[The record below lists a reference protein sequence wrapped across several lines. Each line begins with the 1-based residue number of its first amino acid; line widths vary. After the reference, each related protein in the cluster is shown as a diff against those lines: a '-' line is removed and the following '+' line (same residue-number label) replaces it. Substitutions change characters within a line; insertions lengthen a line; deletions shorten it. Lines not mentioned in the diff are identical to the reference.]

1 MVYALLD
8 AGKFVASFFVVFIHT
23 EPLADVSPF
32 WSYLLSHGLSRQ
44 AVPFFF
50 IVSGFLLARHV
61 TAEGVVPFR
70 AALHTTRRLLSLY
83 AVYLLFYA
91 PLDFW
96 MLHGQGHGAAFSET
110 LIEAAYGPFHLW
122 FFPALLEAVL
132 LLAILGKFLRLR
144 TILLLSG
151 ALYFGATAV
160 YGLGMAPVDW
170 YYVHVV
176 RGAVFFGLPFVTLG
190 LFLARAPRLPRRRL
204 LLCYGVGTLLML
216 GESGWHFARQL
227 PPLEFFFTLPLCVV
241 PLFLLLRDAAAG
253 AWLTAHSVTL
263 RRMSTLIYGMHVLP
277 MVCLFV
283 WPAPLLQQH
292 LLLTAVTIVWALLA
306 PWLVLR
312 LAPRVRLLRYL
323 Y

>member
-8 AGKFVASFFVVFIHT
+8 AGKFVASFFVIFIHT

-32 WSYLLSHGLSRQ
+32 GSYLLSHGLSRQ

-50 IVSGFLLARHV
+50 VASGFFLARHAS
-61 TAEGVVPFR
+61 AEGAVSFCAV
-70 AALHTTRRLLSLY
+70 LHTARRLLVLY
-83 AVYLLFYA
+83 AVYFLIYEPFSFL
-91 PLDFW
+91 
-96 MLHGQGHGAAFSET
+96 MLRAQGHGTSFAEI
-110 LIEAAYGPFHLW
+110 LIEAAFGPFHLW

-160 YGLGMAPVDW
+160 YGLGLLPVDSF
-170 YYVHVV
+170 YVHVV
-176 RGAVFFGLPFVTLG
+176 RGAVFFGLPFVALG
-190 LFLARAPRLPRRRL
+190 LFLARAPRLPRRCL

-306 PWLVLR
+306 SWLVLR